1 MLASVENGCI
11 FVLPNNET
19 MTHTNNTRTT
29 LHIGGKEKAQVT
41 AFILGETEKAFKVEL
56 GFVNFEAAVMAT
68 RVEWFPKSQVKLINA
83 NDCVYLDVTPW
94 IAMQKGVTPA

>member
-1 MLASVENGCI
+1 
-11 FVLPNNET
+11 
-19 MTHTNNTRTT
+19 MTQANNTRTT
-29 LHIGGKEKAQVT
+29 LHIGGKEKSQVT

-94 IAMQKGVTPA
+94 IAMQKGVTPV